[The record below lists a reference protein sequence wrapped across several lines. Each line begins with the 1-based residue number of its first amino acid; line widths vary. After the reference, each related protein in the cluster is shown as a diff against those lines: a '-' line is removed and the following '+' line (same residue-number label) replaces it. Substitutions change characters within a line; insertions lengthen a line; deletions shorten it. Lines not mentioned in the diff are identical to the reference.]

1 MEQLKRKE
9 LKKLLKEKFEHDF
22 EVVVIL
28 ENIQYARNVAEI
40 FRICDA
46 AAVKQ
51 IYLTGISQQPPFGTD
66 LQKVSRKKELRVPWK
81 YMNDLTKTISTL
93 KTQGYQII
101 ALELTDSAQLLN
113 EFTKT
118 NQKRK
123 LAVIVGNEGYGVTRT
138 ALKFADESIMI
149 PMYGKG
155 ASLNV
160 SVSLAV
166 FLYSLLL
173 S

>member
-9 LKKLLKEKFEHDF
+9 LKKLLKEKFEHEF
-22 EVVVIL
+22 EIVVIL

-40 FRICDA
+40 FRIGDA
-46 AAVKQ
+46 SGVKQ
-51 IYLTGISQQPPFGTD
+51 MYLTGITHQPPFGLD

-81 YMNDLTKTISTL
+81 YFSDLNKTIASL
-93 KTQGYQII
+93 KEEGYQVI
-101 ALELTDSAQLLN
+101 ALELTDSAKLLN
-113 EFTKT
+113 EFSRTNKKTKI
-118 NQKRK
+118 
-123 LAVIVGNEGYGVTRT
+123 AVIIGNEAYGVTRK

-155 ASLNV
+155 ASMNV

-166 FLYSLLL
+166 FLYSLIL